1 MKKGVI
7 LTVLLSAVA
16 GAIAA
21 FVVVKT
27 AGPET
32 VGQQVVISDNGGQF
46 RTVNL
51 TQTEYPDFTYAAESA
66 VDAVVYVKVTVKDVT
81 RT

>member
-32 VGQQVVISDNGGQF
+32 VGQQVVMIFSISCAWIS
-46 RTVNL
+46 L
-51 TQTEYPDFTYAAESA
+51 
-66 VDAVVYVKVTVKDVT
+66 
-81 RT
+81 